1 MGSIWKTILG
11 VFISVIIIY
20 CGLGILWANNDAVAA
35 ESYLHTIGNEIS
47 AANLQETVIEDC
59 KTQAKEN
66 GYELRYQ
73 MVKDVEG
80 YTSYVVLTL
89 EYEYT
94 VSFASLS
101 GTHTKTM
108 TVY

>member
-1 MGSIWKTILG
+1 MGSIFKTILG
-11 VFISVIIIY
+11 IFLSITIIY
-20 CGLGILWANNDAVAA
+20 CGLGIIWANNDAIAA

-47 AANLQETVIEDC
+47 AGNLQETVITDC
-59 KTQAKEN
+59 QEQARDN
-66 GYELRYQ
+66 GYELTYHV
-73 MVKDVEG
+73 VKDMEG

-89 EYEYT
+89 EYDYS

-101 GTHTKTM
+101 GKHTKTM